1 MAKSKKQ
8 SSKAVNG
15 NVVSADF
22 NKMKEVEEVKS
33 RDVKWS
39 LLKPKDDGYDCTW
52 HEDNVSERLWNQLD
66 YVFELLQE
74 YEPDGCILS
83 CYAKDDFPRDI
94 EMSERYELLK
104 DYPRDVVNAW
114 LMQDIVEG
122 RFCREHGEERLTKL
136 FKKYDSIQKKANKQW
151 LRVLIKEAY
160 EAGVFDE
167 GGDDANIIS

>member
-1 MAKSKKQ
+1 MANRKKQ

-22 NKMKEVEEVKS
+22 SKTKEAEEMKS
-33 RDVKWS
+33 RDEKWL
-39 LLKPKDDGYDCTW
+39 LLKPKDGDYDCTW
-52 HEDNVSERLWNQLD
+52 HEDNALERLWDQLD
-66 YVFELLQE
+66 YVFHFLREH
-74 YEPDGCILS
+74 EPDGCTLS

-94 EMSERYELLK
+94 EMSEKYELLK

-122 RFCREHGEERLTKL
+122 RFCREHSEERLVKL

-151 LRVLIKEAY
+151 LRVLIKDAY

-167 GGDDANIIS
+167 GGDDANIVS